1 MKKGFF
7 AIAGMFLL
15 FSCNDAAKDNDGNDD
30 FRMQAERNTS
40 HNKEIYRAIET
51 GDVSK
56 LDSFIAPD
64 IIDHAGNN
72 GKDIVGLDSLKA
84 HLSQIHNYFEN
95 MKSEVLSEATS
106 LDGQYHFSMYKMRGK
121 AKQNPWGMPVGMEID
136 DTGVDVVK
144 IKEGKASE
152 HWSFSSQ
159 EDINEMMAAM
169 NKGNK
174 PQASKDSANR

>member
-15 FSCNDAAKDNDGNDD
+15 FSCNDAAKDGDGKDD
-30 FRMQAERNTS
+30 FSTQAKRNS
-40 HNKEIYRAIET
+40 EHNKEIYRALET

-72 GKDIVGLDSLKA
+72 GKDIEGLDSLKV
-84 HLSQIHNYFEN
+84 HLSKVHTFFDN
-95 MKSEVLSEATS
+95 MKTEVIAEATS
-106 LDGQYHFSMYKMRGK
+106 LDGQYHFSMVKTTGK
-121 AKQNPWGMPVGMEID
+121 AKQNPWGIPVGLEIN
-136 DTGVDVVK
+136 DTNIDAVK
-144 IKEGKASE
+144 IKDGKASE
-152 HWSFSSQ
+152 HWSFTSQ

-169 NKGNK
+169 KGGK
-174 PQASKDSANR
+174 QPQAMKDSTKR